1 MGRVKQQLI
10 EFETMNLG
18 SIPEKNLCIKHV
30 EDKAIQSFIR
40 KNYENGYCDYCGKNL
55 KVVSLEDLMFFIME
69 GISFFYEDAANFM
82 PYNSREGGY
91 LGQTYTKEEL
101 ICDLVELKT
110 EPFELTEDIIDSI
123 TDSVVWAEPNAH
135 YNSPSDEL
143 IYRWNYFKDVVK
155 HKSRYLFY
163 DYDSTDIY
171 DDYSGRDISIIL
183 KEVGKIITQLGLI
196 QSIEAKEVL
205 LRCRQ
210 HKTGEKISELTEIV
224 SPPTKF
230 AIYPNRFSPS
240 GIPMLYAAFD
250 KETAFSETVDYSNKK
265 SNQMSFGEFKL
276 NKKINVIDFSKLP
289 PIPSIFDVKKKKKY
303 FLISFLHDLIK
314 DMTKGISRDGKEHIE
329 YVPTQIVTEYFRYVF
344 NKNRK
349 AKIDGLI
356 YPSSKNNP
364 KKAIVIFWDNE
375 ECLEN
380 LELINIEDVTITN
393 PDKE

>member
-1 MGRVKQQLI
+1 MGRAKQKMI
-10 EFETMNLG
+10 ELDAMNLG
-18 SIPEKNLCIKHV
+18 SIPEKNLCVKHV
-30 EDKAIQSFIR
+30 EDKAIKSFIR
-40 KNYENGYCDYCGKNL
+40 KNYETGYCDYCGKKL

-82 PYNSREGGY
+82 SYNSREGGY
-91 LGQTYTKEEL
+91 LGQTYSKEEL
-101 ICDLVELKT
+101 IHEVQLET
-110 EPFELTEDIIDSI
+110 EPIELTEDIIDSI
-123 TDSVVWAEPNAH
+123 TDSVVWAEPSSYH
-135 YNSPSDEL
+135 GSLSTEL

-183 KEVGKIITQLGLI
+183 KEIGKIITQLGLI
-196 QSIEAKEVL
+196 QSIEPKDVL
-205 LRCRQ
+205 FRCRQ
-210 HKTGEKISELTEIV
+210 HKTGENISELTEIV
-224 SPPTKF
+224 SPPVKY

-265 SNQMSFGEFKL
+265 NNQMSFGEFKL
-276 NKKINVIDFSKLP
+276 NKKVNVIDFSKLP
-289 PIPSIFDVKKKKKY
+289 PLPSIFDRKRMKKY
-303 FLISFLHDLIK
+303 FLISFLHDLVR
-314 DMTKGISRDGKEHIE
+314 DMTEGISRDGKEHIE
-329 YVPTQIVTEYFRYVF
+329 YVPTQVVTEYFRYVF

-349 AKIDGLI
+349 AKIEGLI

-364 KKAIVIFWDNE
+364 EKAIVIFWDNE

-380 LELINIEDVTITN
+380 LELINIDSRLLF
-393 PDKE
+393 